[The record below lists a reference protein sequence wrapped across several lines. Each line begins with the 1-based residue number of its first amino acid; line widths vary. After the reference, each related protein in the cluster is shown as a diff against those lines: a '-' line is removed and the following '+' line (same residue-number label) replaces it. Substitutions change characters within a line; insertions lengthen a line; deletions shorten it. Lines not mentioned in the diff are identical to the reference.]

1 MGATIVQSR
10 AYNDRTFRAWAMAG
24 RRERAI
30 IIILCARALVLSVQ
44 RGSFVGVVSVRP
56 LDNCGQG
63 LNLTEKWPPIP
74 EVPRS

>member
-10 AYNDRTFRAWAMAG
+10 AHNDRTFRAWAMAAPG
-24 RRERAI
+24 GGNARSL
-30 IIILCARALVLSVQ
+30 LCARALVLSVQ